1 MKSDEVSSAL
11 CVPLKVKENRVI
23 GVLNLSKLGGTSFAG
38 TDLELVSILCG
49 QAAIAIE
56 NARLFAETERLKAFN
71 ESIV

>member
-1 MKSDEVSSAL
+1 MKSDKISSAL

-38 TDLELVSILCG
+38 TGLELVSILCG